1 MIEMTF
7 VRKSEGLAF
16 SEILIWLS
24 ICIAVGSIGAKFVPV
39 YWDHRTAISIVED
52 LAQSPETSQLESDAL
67 QTMIERRFKLNN
79 LHDFIKESRFEL
91 ESGSGSDR
99 SVVRLQYEVRGDL
112 AVNIDYVIAFDD
124 SIRLDD

>member
-1 MIEMTF
+1 MTF

-79 LHDFIKESRFEL
+79 LHDFIKENRFEL
-91 ESGSGSDR
+91 ESGSDR

>member
-1 MIEMTF
+1 MTF

-67 QTMIERRFKLNN
+67 QKMIERRFKLNN
-79 LHDFIKESRFEL
+79 LHDFIKENRFEL
-91 ESGSGSDR
+91 ESGSDR

>member
-1 MIEMTF
+1 MTF
-7 VRKSEGLAF
+7 VRKTEGLAF

-39 YWDHRTAISIVED
+39 YLDHRTAISIVED

-79 LHDFIKESRFEL
+79 LHDFIKENRFEL
-91 ESGSGSDR
+91 ESGSDR

>member
-1 MIEMTF
+1 MTF

-52 LAQSPETSQLESDAL
+52 LAQSPETSQLDSDAL

-91 ESGSGSDR
+91 ESGSDR

>member
-91 ESGSGSDR
+91 ESGSDR

>member
-1 MIEMTF
+1 MTS
-7 VRKSEGLAF
+7 VRKTAGLAF
-16 SEILIWLS
+16 NELLIWLS

-91 ESGSGSDR
+91 ESGSDR

>member
-1 MIEMTF
+1 VVEMTF
-7 VRKSEGLAF
+7 VRKTEGLAF

-39 YWDHRTAISIVED
+39 YLDHRTAISIVED

-79 LHDFIKESRFEL
+79 LHDFIKENRFEL
-91 ESGSGSDR
+91 ESGSDR

>member
-1 MIEMTF
+1 MTF
-7 VRKSEGLAF
+7 VRKTEGLAF

-39 YWDHRTAISIVED
+39 FWDHRTAISIVED

-91 ESGSGSDR
+91 ESGSDR

>member
-1 MIEMTF
+1 MFQMIPF
-7 VRKSEGLAF
+7 RKTEGWAF

-91 ESGSGSDR
+91 ESGSDR

>member
-1 MIEMTF
+1 MFQMIPF
-7 VRKSEGLAF
+7 RKTEGWAF
-16 SEILIWLS
+16 SEILIWLT
-24 ICIAVGSIGAKFVPV
+24 ILIAVSSIGAKFVPV
-39 YWDHRTAISIVED
+39 YFDHRTAISIVED
-52 LAQSPETSQLESDAL
+52 LAQSSETAQLESDAL
-67 QTMIERRFKLNN
+67 QAMIERRFKLNN

-91 ESGSGSDR
+91 ESGSDR

>member
-91 ESGSGSDR
+91 ESGSDR

-124 SIRLDD
+124 TIQLDD

>member
-1 MIEMTF
+1 MTF

-91 ESGSGSDR
+91 ESGSDR

-112 AVNIDYVIAFDD
+112 AVNIDYVIVFDD

>member
-1 MIEMTF
+1 MVEMTF
-7 VRKSEGLAF
+7 VRKTEGLAF

-79 LHDFIKESRFEL
+79 LHDFIKENRFEL
-91 ESGSGSDR
+91 ESGSDR

>member
-1 MIEMTF
+1 MTF
-7 VRKSEGLAF
+7 VRKTEGLAF

-91 ESGSGSDR
+91 ESGSDR

>member
-1 MIEMTF
+1 MTF

-52 LAQSPETSQLESDAL
+52 LAQSPETSQLESEAL

-79 LHDFIKESRFEL
+79 LHDFIKENRFEL
-91 ESGSGSDR
+91 ESGSDR

>member
-7 VRKSEGLAF
+7 VRKTEGLAF

-79 LHDFIKESRFEL
+79 LHDFIKENRFEL
-91 ESGSGSDR
+91 ESGSDR

>member
-91 ESGSGSDR
+91 ESDR
-99 SVVRLQYEVRGDL
+99 SVVHLQYEVRGDFV
-112 AVNIDYVIAFDD
+112 VNIDYVIAFDD

>member
-1 MIEMTF
+1 MTF
-7 VRKSEGLAF
+7 VRKTGGLAF

-24 ICIAVGSIGAKFVPV
+24 ICIAVASIAAKFVPI
-39 YWDHRTAISIVED
+39 YLDHRTAISILED

-79 LHDFIKESRFEL
+79 LHDFVKENRFEL
-91 ESGSGSDR
+91 ESGSDR

-112 AVNIDYVIAFDD
+112 AVNIDYVITYDD

>member
-1 MIEMTF
+1 MTF

-39 YWDHRTAISIVED
+39 YLDHRTAISIVED

-91 ESGSGSDR
+91 ESGSDR

>member
-1 MIEMTF
+1 MTF
-7 VRKSEGLAF
+7 VRKTEGLAF

-79 LHDFIKESRFEL
+79 LHDFIKENRFEL
-91 ESGSGSDR
+91 ESGSGR

>member
-1 MIEMTF
+1 MTF

-91 ESGSGSDR
+91 ESGSDR
-99 SVVRLQYEVRGDL
+99 SVVRLQYEVHGDL

>member
-1 MIEMTF
+1 MTF

-24 ICIAVGSIGAKFVPV
+24 ICIAVGSIGAKSVPV
-39 YWDHRTAISIVED
+39 YLDHRTAISIVED

-91 ESGSGSDR
+91 ESGSDR

>member
-1 MIEMTF
+1 MTF

-24 ICIAVGSIGAKFVPV
+24 ICIAVGSIGAKFVPF

-79 LHDFIKESRFEL
+79 LHDFIKENRFEL
-91 ESGSGSDR
+91 ESGSDR

>member
-1 MIEMTF
+1 MTF

-52 LAQSPETSQLESDAL
+52 LAQSPETSQSDSDAL

-79 LHDFIKESRFEL
+79 LHDFIKENRFEL
-91 ESGSGSDR
+91 ESGSDR

>member
-1 MIEMTF
+1 MTF

-91 ESGSGSDR
+91 ESGSDR

-124 SIRLDD
+124 SIRLVD

>member
-1 MIEMTF
+1 MVEMTF
-7 VRKSEGLAF
+7 VRKTEGLAF

-39 YWDHRTAISIVED
+39 YWDHRTAISILED

-79 LHDFIKESRFEL
+79 LHDFIKENRFEL
-91 ESGSGSDR
+91 ESGSDR

>member
-1 MIEMTF
+1 MTF

-91 ESGSGSDR
+91 ESGLDR

>member
-1 MIEMTF
+1 MTF

-91 ESGSGSDR
+91 ESGSDL

>member
-1 MIEMTF
+1 MTF
-7 VRKSEGLAF
+7 VRKSEGWAF

-91 ESGSGSDR
+91 ESGSDR

>member
-1 MIEMTF
+1 MTF

-52 LAQSPETSQLESDAL
+52 LAQSAATAQLESDAL
-67 QTMIERRFKLNN
+67 QAMIERRFKLNN

-91 ESGSGSDR
+91 ESGSDR

>member
-1 MIEMTF
+1 MTF

-39 YWDHRTAISIVED
+39 YWDNRTAISIVED

-91 ESGSGSDR
+91 ESGSDR

>member
-1 MIEMTF
+1 MTF

-91 ESGSGSDR
+91 ESGSDR
-99 SVVRLQYEVRGDL
+99 SVVRLQYELRGDL

>member
-1 MIEMTF
+1 MTF
-7 VRKSEGLAF
+7 VRKTEGLAF

-91 ESGSGSDR
+91 ESGSDR
-99 SVVRLQYEVRGDL
+99 TVVRLQYEVRGDL